1 MLARLALALLALSA
15 LCACPSPLKPP
26 VALISAGSSAEIQD
40 EADCEDAAAPTLTI
54 QVGVAARLHAAC
66 SHDPNGLP
74 LSHQWT
80 IVDQPNGSVIEL
92 PNAAVISPTVIP
104 DLEGRYRLSL
114 IVSNGKLTSE
124 PAFVTVLA
132 D

>member
-1 MLARLALALLALSA
+1 LLALSA
-15 LCACPSPLKPP
+15 LSACPSPLEPP
-26 VALISAGSSAEIQD
+26 VALISAGSSTEIGE
-40 EADCEDAAAPTLTI
+40 EADCDGAAAPTLTT
-54 QVGVAARLHAAC
+54 QVGIAARLHGAC

-74 LSHQWT
+74 LRHHWA
-80 IVDQPNGSVIEL
+80 IVDQPNGSAIAL
-92 PNAAVISPTVIP
+92 PNADVISPTVIP

-132 D
+132 N